1 MVGREEIEI
10 SDSNT
15 LMTLLYSAQ
24 LKMIFLPIGGR
35 LSVSSF
41 SLWTPKNVAKTSVIG
56 INIKDEQLLNSA
68 KVLGSSVET
77 SLSHTWSFLWVVIF
91 GKELF

>member
-1 MVGREEIEI
+1 
-10 SDSNT
+10 
-15 LMTLLYSAQ
+15 
-24 LKMIFLPIGGR
+24 MIFLPIGGR

-77 SLSHTWSFLWVVIF
+77 SPFSYLGIPLGCNFWKRIVLRTY
-91 GKELF
+91 ER